1 MAETIR
7 IEIPIETIDET
18 EPGLSNVLK
27 KMAKLGEAAKQS
39 GNSIQ
44 SAEKKV
50 TKFDAASERT
60 QKTLSKWLKEK
71 YELFLEAKDKIS
83 PVLSKLKNGW
93 KTLGGKTWHITMKAI
108 DFATS
113 PIKGI
118 LNLLK
123 NPIFQVGAVLGVS
136 VGLKDTIDTY
146 KNFEAA
152 MSQVQAISGACGTQL
167 EKLTEKAKEMG
178 ATTKFTATEAGE
190 AFNYMAMAGWDTQQ
204 MLDGIEGILN
214 LAAASGEDLGTTSD
228 IVTDAL
234 TAFGLKASDAT
245 HFSDVLAKAAS
256 SANTNVSMM
265 GETFKYAGAMAGT
278 LGYSIEDVGV
288 MIGLMANSGIK
299 ASQAGTEL
307 NSLFTRLSTNTN
319 GARDAIEK
327 LGIRFYN
334 SSGKARP
341 LAEVMNELRAVTADY
356 NDEQKTNL
364 ANTIAG
370 QRAQAGLLAI
380 LNTSTEDYNKLTEA
394 ISHADGAAAEMA
406 GTMLNNLS
414 GSITLLQS
422 ALDGVK
428 ISVGEH
434 LAPYIREITNWLTD
448 AMPGIEVALDTFMRN
463 VDKKIDKMKQKFQR
477 ISVSKEWQN
486 ATFFEKI
493 QIVWDEFI
501 VEPFSTWWNSTG
513 KGKLASIASDIGNGI
528 GSGLK
533 MGILTLLGID
543 LSDATSEAA
552 NIGAQFAKG
561 FSEGFDF
568 DFIQSKLGEGIKN
581 LFSNALKLLPGG
593 EAAGLSSVFSALLI
607 HKIVSPLLG
616 VGRGTIS
623 VGKSLFGKGEFSSSL
638 VRSLIG
644 NYSLAGEVAGTGMAE
659 GSGLLGL
666 LGKAGMFF
674 GSGAATSTGLVAAG
688 ATGVAGTVAGGA
700 SIVSGLFDA
709 YRATQA
715 KDTAEKT
722 AYGSSAGLKFGGAA
736 IGAMLG
742 SMILPGLGTAIGTG
756 IGGTLGS
763 FVGKVVKKDYQK
775 KVEKEQ
781 KEVEELQRQAEKAQF
796 ILETT
801 GIAVEDVTFKN
812 EELTKVMN
820 DSEASAE
827 QFIKMFQEECRIVAK
842 GAFGDVTL
850 SLEEVKKVASEIT
863 FANMATEL
871 EHFAQTSSKTEVAW
885 NNWKSAVSSIKK
897 ENWRASLGLKLSDID
912 KRNYR
917 SEIDSFVKSAQTY
930 VEDKHYEATV
940 ALQLLTNEEVDT
952 SGLDDFYG
960 SLKGKIETAN
970 EELQRVMSEALSDGV
985 ISTEDMISVKIGGV
999 EYEMDEA
1006 SALTALQEQIKDITD
1021 KLAEAQTEAQFQTL
1035 QIKYN
1040 GAALDVDSFDAM
1052 QKELQKDVSEAATQY
1067 EEALTITL
1075 TNLKLEV
1082 IDGAITKEEYDK
1094 AVEEATEGYYA
1105 RINELHARVSTFNLE
1120 SIATA
1125 WGSELSKIMP
1135 EIEGSTTEKLTQAL
1149 NHAMLVHPDVATWTE
1164 PDVIRWLGLDQL
1176 NFDGTEQTM
1185 IAAELIQTVLAVPKG
1200 AKETLIQ
1207 SYKDTVPTKEEL
1219 MAAIDFTQFSGE
1231 DWEALIYSI
1240 NPLEIEEIFPEVT
1253 DKIQP
1258 LVEKDAKDFE
1268 ALCGFYAER
1277 LHQALEKSLDSDMLS
1292 DFKEEYMGD
1301 FLEVQGPM
1309 KGEDY
1314 ETLLKEYRTAGENWG
1329 DALNTGVTDQL
1340 LTGSSLIRTAAENSI
1355 TNAFANPFHVAAI
1368 INMTGNYR
1376 LLNQGIPQI
1385 PQNEMIEHHATG
1397 GYVNGKQLSWIGE
1410 EGPEAIIP
1418 LIPSRRERALELYK
1432 QVGEIIGVGAHA
1444 DGGLVGGNHSSFFPQ
1459 DKNNSYFM
1467 NHIMRMEQQDVS
1479 AYFAPENQNE
1489 TSTEEGTTIQVSVQM
1504 SPEFYVSIS
1513 GGQKEDDIIQTI
1525 RRHMREMAD
1534 EIGGEI
1540 AGKLEEVFSNLPL
1553 KEA

>member
-18 EPGLSNVLK
+18 EPGLSNVSK
-27 KMAKLGEAAKQS
+27 KLGKLGEAVKQS

-50 TKFDAASERT
+50 SKFDASAERT
-60 QKTLSKWLKEK
+60 QKTLSKWIKEK
-71 YELFLEAKDKIS
+71 YEVFLEAKDKIS
-83 PVLSKLKNGW
+83 PVLSILKNGW
-93 KTLGGKTWHITMKAI
+93 KSFGGKTWHVTMKAI
-108 DFATS
+108 DFVTS

-118 LNLLK
+118 FNLLK

-136 VGLKDTIDTY
+136 IGMRDTIDTY

-152 MSQVQAISGACGTQL
+152 MSQVQAISGASGTQL

-190 AFNYMAMAGWDTQQ
+190 AFNYMAMAGWNTQQ
-204 MLDGIEGILN
+204 MMDGIEGILN

-278 LGYSIEDVGV
+278 LGYSIEDVGL

-380 LNTSTEDYNKLTEA
+380 LNTSTEDYEKLAEA
-394 ISHADGAAAEMA
+394 INHADGAAAEMSDI
-406 GTMLNNLS
+406 MLDNLS
-414 GSITLLQS
+414 GSITLLRS

-448 AMPGIEVALDTFMRN
+448 AMPAIEVGLDTFMRD
-463 VDKKIDKMKQKFQR
+463 VDKKIDKMKQKFQK
-477 ISVSKEWQN
+477 ISVSEEWQN
-486 ATFFEKI
+486 ATFLKKI

-501 VEPFSTWWNSTG
+501 VEPFSIWWNSTG
-513 KGKLASIASDIGNGI
+513 KGKLASIAADIGNGI

-533 MGILTLLGID
+533 MSILTLLGID
-543 LSDATSEAA
+543 LSDTASEAA
-552 NIGAQFAKG
+552 SIGAQFAKG

-568 DFIQSKLGEGIKN
+568 DVIQSKLGEGIKN

-623 VGKSLFGKGEFSSSL
+623 VGKSLFG
-638 VRSLIG
+638 

-688 ATGVAGTVAGGA
+688 AAGVAGTVAGGA
-700 SIVSGLFDA
+700 SIVSGLFDV
-709 YRATQA
+709 YRAAQS

-763 FVGKVVKKDYQK
+763 LVGKVVKKDYQK

-781 KEVEELQRQAEKAQF
+781 KEVEELQRQAEKAQL

-801 GIAVEDVTFKN
+801 GIVVEDVTFKN

-820 DSEASAE
+820 DSEVSAE

-850 SLEEVKKVASEIT
+850 SLEEVKKIASEIT

-897 ENWRASLGLKLSDID
+897 ENWRVSLGLKLSDTD
-912 KRNYR
+912 KSNYCL
-917 SEIDSFVKSAQTY
+917 EIDSFVKSAQTY

-1006 SALTALQEQIKDITD
+1006 SALATLQERIKEVTD

-1040 GAALDVDSFDAM
+1040 GAALDLDSFEAM
-1052 QKELQKDVSEAATQY
+1052 QKELQKNVSKAATQY

-1082 IDGAITKEEYDK
+1082 IDGAITKEEYNK
-1094 AVEEATEGYYA
+1094 AVAEATEGYYA

-1135 EIEGSTTEKLTQAL
+1135 DIEGTTTEKLTQAL
-1149 NHAMLVHPDVATWTE
+1149 NHAMLVHPDVIKWTE

-1176 NFDGTEQTM
+1176 NFAREEQTM
-1185 IAAELIQTVLAVPKG
+1185 IAQELIQTVLAIPKG
-1200 AKETLIQ
+1200 TKETLIQ
-1207 SYKDTVPTKEEL
+1207 GYKDTVPTKEEL

-1397 GYVNGKQLSWIGE
+1397 GYVNGKQLSWVGE

-1432 QVGEIIGVGAHA
+1432 QIGEIIGVGAHA